1 MGFRDEQIGSTGA
14 TGPTGTG
21 ATGATG
27 PSGANGPSGP
37 SGATGP
43 TGANGATGANGFTG
57 NPGPSGSSGQTGA
70 TGQSTAWYEGTVNP
84 VALYNDGDWYFNIT
98 NQLVFQQVSGAW
110 IPRAN
115 LLGAQG
121 IQGPTGSG
129 STGPT
134 GAAGSGS
141 TGPTGAAGSGSTGP
155 TGAAGSGSTGP
166 TGAAGSGST
175 GPTGAAGIG
184 NTGPT
189 GAAGIGNT
197 GPTGATGSG
206 STGPTGAAGIT
217 GPAPSGS
224 GIVCVASGVAQ
235 VGLASGYAAFH
246 ASGTTALTTAIPKI
260 ALAAQDYTDG
270 NFAASVYTV
279 PAGGASRYII
289 AGGALVLCGSTSCTI
304 YVAVLQ
310 NGTEVMRI
318 FEQTPA
324 ANAYVAGAA
333 SRPIALAA
341 GDVIS
346 LVGYAGTAA
355 TVPATGETFL
365 AVERVA

>member
-14 TGPTGTG
+14 TGPAGTG

-27 PSGANGPSGP
+27 PGGANGPSGP

-43 TGANGATGANGFTG
+43 PGANGAAGANGFTG

-70 TGQSTAWYEGTVNP
+70 TGQSTAWYEGTLNP

-110 IPRAN
+110 VARAN
-115 LLGAQG
+115 LLGSQG
-121 IQGPTGSG
+121 IQGPTGIG
-129 STGPT
+129 I
-134 GAAGSGS
+134 
-141 TGPTGAAGSGSTGP
+141 TGP

-279 PAGGASRYII
+279 PAGGAGRYII
-289 AGGALVLCGSTSCTI
+289 AGGAFVVCGSTSCTI

-355 TVPATGETFL
+355 TVLATGEAFL

>member
-14 TGPTGTG
+14 TGPAGTG

-27 PSGANGPSGP
+27 PGGANGPSGP

-43 TGANGATGANGFTG
+43 AGANGAAGANGFTG

-166 TGAAGSGST
+166 TGAD
-175 GPTGAAGIG
+175 
-184 NTGPT
+184 
-189 GAAGIGNT
+189 
-197 GPTGATGSG
+197 
-206 STGPTGAAGIT
+206 GIT

-224 GIVCVASGVAQ
+224 GIVCVANGVAQ

-355 TVPATGETFL
+355 TVAATGETFL